1 MTSPACVGP
10 TSSWATIRPRPPIA
24 FDLLR
29 PAGQQRLRAVGGRD
43 SSGIVV
49 RPCPQ
54 GPSGR
59 RGNGRFF
66 PWDWTSIW
74 CSSKTPSIGRLGPRH
89 PTTWFEKLRTN
100 PPCPLIPQ
108 KRTRLVWLVHAI
120 VQAGALVCALTR
132 ARSSIHPAGCRQST
146 AKCFS

>member
-1 MTSPACVGP
+1 MLAHPAALPSLPRAVALLMTDLVHDEHSLCRANQLMGNDPALTAHRVRFAAPRWTTTP
-10 TSSWATIRPRPPIA
+10 TSRWRE
-24 FDLLR
+24 
-29 PAGQQRLRAVGGRD
+29 D

-89 PTTWFEKLRTN
+89 PTTWFEKLRTY
-100 PPCPLIPQ
+100 PPCLLLPQ
-108 KRTRLVWLVHAI
+108 KRTRLGWLLIRHE
-120 VQAGALVCALTR
+120 
-132 ARSSIHPAGCRQST
+132 ST
-146 AKCFS
+146 